1 MRLSGKVAIVTGGAA
16 GIGKGI
22 ALGLAEAGADIVI
35 ADIDKVTAHETATKI
50 EALGR
55 RALIVQVDISRK
67 DQVEAMIAQ
76 AGEFGRIDIL
86 VNNAGIEYITPLL
99 EVSEA
104 EWDRTL
110 TINLKGMFLCSQ
122 AVAKVMIADQGGGKI
137 VNLGSVAAVTPPKR
151 EPHYAASKGGVH
163 ALTKQLALE
172 LAEYRINVNA
182 VAPGSI
188 RNGLSTRHSLAD
200 PVRAE
205 QVRQSIPWGRVGTPR
220 DVANAVLFLASDE
233 ADYITGVV
241 LPVDGGILLRLR

>member
-16 GIGKGI
+16 GIGKGV
-22 ALGLAEAGADIVI
+22 ALRLAEEGADIVI
-35 ADIDKVTAHETATKI
+35 ADIDKAAAQETATKI

-55 RALIVQVDISRK
+55 RTLIVQVDISRK
-67 DQVEAMIAQ
+67 EQIEAMVAE
-76 AGEFGRIDIL
+76 ASELGRIDIL

-122 AVAKVMIADQGGGKI
+122 AVARVMIADQGGGKI

-200 PVRAE
+200 AERAE
-205 QVRQSIPWGRVGTPR
+205 QVRQSIPWGRVGTPQ